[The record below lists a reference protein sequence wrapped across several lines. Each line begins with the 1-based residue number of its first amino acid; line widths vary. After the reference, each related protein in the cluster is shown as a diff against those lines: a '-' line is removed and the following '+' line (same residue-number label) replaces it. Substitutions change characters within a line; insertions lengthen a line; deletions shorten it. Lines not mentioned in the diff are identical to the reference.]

1 MIRVLDKSVS
11 DKIAAGEVIERPL
24 SVIKELV
31 ENSVDAG
38 AGTITVEIKNGGK
51 TYMRVTDDG
60 CGIPQ
65 DQVGTAFLRH
75 ATSKIEKVNDLAS
88 IGTLG
93 FRGEALAS
101 IAAVTRTTMITKTRD
116 EKTGRRLTIY
126 GGQTVED
133 TAAGCPDGTTIVV
146 TDLFYNTPAR
156 REFLR
161 ADAAESAQIINFVSE
176 MALSFCSVKFQ
187 MINNGKILFTSTGS
201 GDLKSTIDSVYMR
214 REYDDLVPLSYSSE
228 SCEVSGYISRPSL
241 SRPSR
246 REQFFFVNGR
256 VVDSKVIEKGISKGY
271 RERLF
276 EGRFPVAFIMVNVDP
291 ADVDVNIHPNK
302 REVRFHDEQSVIS
315 AVENAVRN
323 ALAEDKAVIDFTDY
337 FVNKEEKDTEQK
349 KSTEEKEI
357 DKETINILLSTKRES
372 ENKVLKEKDVV
383 QESIDFKD
391 KGGSG
396 QASISDDTD
405 SNFTD
410 NGSVNLNKNIVNQ
423 NDVSDTKSE
432 QAETDHAAYE
442 GGETLPFDIYPETR
456 PFDFSDLKVRDIIFD
471 TYITATAGDD
481 FYLIDQ
487 HAAHER
493 VRYEKLVSSYLEG
506 EKAVQPLLTPVT
518 IDVPFSQMEG
528 IDEITGPLISMGYSI
543 EQFGPN
549 TLIIREIPA
558 YMTITEAESFAR
570 DYISQQPE
578 YRGWNKVVVDKLIM
592 RSCKGAVKANDV
604 LSMDEAVSLIKQLSK
619 CRNPFSCPHGR
630 PTFIRFSKYRIETF
644 FKRIQ

>member
-1 MIRVLDKSVS
+1 MIKVLDKSVS

-38 AGTITVEIKNGGK
+38 ASNITVEIKNGGK

-60 CGIPQ
+60 CGIPA
-65 DQVGTAFLRH
+65 DQVKTAFLRH

-101 IAAVTRTTMITKTRD
+101 IAAVTRTSMITKTSD

-126 GGQTVED
+126 GGQIVED

-161 ADAAESAQIINFVSE
+161 SDAAESAQIISFVSE
-176 MALSFCSVKFQ
+176 MALSFCSIKFQ

-214 REYDDLVPLSYSSE
+214 KEYDDLVPLSYSSG
-228 SCEVSGYISRPSL
+228 SCRVSGYISRPSL

-302 REVRFHDEQSVIS
+302 REVRFHDEASVVS

-337 FVNKEEKDTEQK
+337 FSGGKEKSENQAGGTEQGK
-349 KSTEEKEI
+349 ND
-357 DKETINILLSTKRES
+357 DKTINELLSTKRES
-372 ENKVLKEKDVV
+372 ENKKLTERDVV
-383 QESIDFKD
+383 QESIDFRENKD
-391 KGGSG
+391 EFSD
-396 QASISDDTD
+396 QEITISD
-405 SNFTD
+405 N
-410 NGSVNLNKNIVNQ
+410 NNEGINKVNLNKNMVNI
-423 NDVSDTKSE
+423 NKAPDNNRTESE
-432 QAETDHAAYE
+432 NA
-442 GGETLPFDIYPETR
+442 GLPFDLYPETR

-506 EKAVQPLLTPVT
+506 EKAVQPLLTPIT
-518 IDVPFSQMEG
+518 IDVSFSQMEG
-528 IDEITGPLISMGYSI
+528 IDEITEPLISMGYSI
-543 EQFGPN
+543 EQFGR
-549 TLIIREIPA
+549 THL
-558 YMTITEAESFAR
+558 
-570 DYISQQPE
+570 
-578 YRGWNKVVVDKLIM
+578 L
-592 RSCKGAVKANDV
+592 
-604 LSMDEAVSLIKQLSK
+604 
-619 CRNPFSCPHGR
+619 
-630 PTFIRFSKYRIETF
+630 
-644 FKRIQ
+644 